1 MKPITYYIEY
11 ADDGYTLYSTVPTD
25 FAGDAVNYVASGTFE
40 YCEELKQ
47 KLENEDG

>member
-1 MKPITYYIEY
+1 MSVTYYIERNPE
-11 ADDGYTLYSTVPTD
+11 GYTLYSTNPTI